1 MLLRATDWVPES
13 IPSAVPGGGKPE
25 LLGYVAR
32 TFETIAMAK
41 VSACA
46 QEARVLGYTTPYD
59 KITMNWDH
67 LLYDAKQS
75 VLNLVKEGYRRP
87 RPRDEIRV
95 TGRTGMGLL
104 ELLVYLLKEGLYITE
119 HDAVIAK
126 KLAYVLTG
134 GDVDQNTLV
143 TEEYLLDLER
153 EAFMSL
159 CGEEKTQ
166 ARMKHMLETGRPLRN

>member
-1 MLLRATDWVPES
+1 MLLRATDWVPKE
-13 IPSAVPGGGKPE
+13 IPSAVPGGGKPD
-25 LLGYVAR
+25 LLPYVAKV
-32 TFETIAMAK
+32 FETIAMAK
-41 VSACA
+41 VSTCA
-46 QEARVLGYTTPYD
+46 QEARELGFLRPHD
-59 KITMNWDH
+59 KITMNLDQ

-75 VLNLVKEGYRRP
+75 VLNLVKEGYRPP

-104 ELLVYLLKEGLYITE
+104 ELLVYLLKEGLYITD
-119 HDAVIAK
+119 HDAVIVK

-153 EAFMSL
+153 EAFLSL

-166 ARMKHMLETGRPLRN
+166 ARMKHFIETNRPLRN

>member
-1 MLLRATDWVPES
+1 
-13 IPSAVPGGGKPE
+13 
-25 LLGYVAR
+25 
-32 TFETIAMAK
+32 
-41 VSACA
+41 
-46 QEARVLGYTTPYD
+46 
-59 KITMNWDH
+59 MNLEQ

-75 VLNLVKEGYRRP
+75 VLNLVKEGYRPP

-95 TGRTGMGLL
+95 TGRTGMALL
-104 ELLVYLLKEGLYITE
+104 ELLIYLLQGGLYITD
-119 HDAVIAK
+119 HDAVIVK

-153 EAFMSL
+153 EAFLSL

-166 ARMKHMLETGRPLRN
+166 ARMKHFIETNKTLRN